1 MKKRTKTLVVLLA
14 ASCLCLTA
22 AGCSKTDEGTAGQTK
37 TNQISTEE
45 SAEVSSLEGVLIS
58 FIGKELTIEANG
70 SKYSFDLS
78 DANIQAANMV
88 SGDDIIV
95 CYKGSLKKDG
105 AQNVKVVSIEDKGQA
120 PTQQQEKTA
129 VGTLVQYSENSITI
143 RQNDATQ
150 LIFNSNNC
158 EHVFKNGLRE
168 GNWIIVTYLGDIVG
182 TDTHNIKVLRI
193 TDNDSNPV
201 QEEQKSM
208 EIKAVDETV
217 YATAGVYIRSSC
229 STDAAPIGSLAKGS
243 SIHRSGICANGWS
256 RVTYNDEDA
265 YIYGDYLTT
274 TAPAEE
280 APAATTGGEPPK
292 TEQQGNEPAPVQTP
306 QEQPQEQHNI
316 VTGKVV
322 EVSMNTLTFQT
333 DEQAVYTINIADA
346 AHEYKNGIQTGNSV
360 TITYT
365 GDLSDLNNIIV
376 ISVKDDDPNT
386 SAENAVYTG
395 TIVDGTMNTFTI
407 QTKDKILMTFSK
419 ESSVDNTNGLLIGTE
434 VSVTVDTAT
443 ADDTSTIMEA
453 KQIDLTPAAS

>member
-1 MKKRTKTLVVLLA
+1 MYKR
-14 ASCLCLTA
+14 
-22 AGCSKTDEGTAGQTK
+22 Q
-37 TNQISTEE
+37 
-45 SAEVSSLEGVLIS
+45 
-58 FIGKELTIEANG
+58 
-70 SKYSFDLS
+70 
-78 DANIQAANMV
+78 
-88 SGDDIIV
+88 
-95 CYKGSLKKDG
+95 
-105 AQNVKVVSIEDKGQA
+105 
-120 PTQQQEKTA
+120 
-129 VGTLVQYSENSITI
+129 
-143 RQNDATQ
+143 
-150 LIFNSNNC
+150 
-158 EHVFKNGLRE
+158 
-168 GNWIIVTYLGDIVG
+168 
-182 TDTHNIKVLRI
+182 
-193 TDNDSNPV
+193 
-201 QEEQKSM
+201 
-208 EIKAVDETV
+208 
-217 YATAGVYIRSSC
+217 
-229 STDAAPIGSLAKGS
+229 
-243 SIHRSGICANGWS
+243 ANGWS